1 MKKERLVRKKME
13 HSILQTVL
21 WSYLICINIIT
32 IAVYG
37 IDKRSAVRGKWRIR
51 VSTLLGLA
59 AAGGSVGAWL
69 GMHLF
74 HHKTRKKKFT
84 SGVPLML
91 AAQILLLFFL
101 AKAGLLF
108 LA

>member
-1 MKKERLVRKKME
+1 ME

-59 AAGGSVGAWL
+59 AAGGSVGALL
-69 GMHLF
+69 GHAPVSSQD
-74 HHKTRKKKFT
+74 KKKEIHDWSPADAGGADPSSF
-84 SGVPLML
+84 SFW
-91 AAQILLLFFL
+91 QKQNLLFF
-101 AKAGLLF
+101 A
-108 LA
+108 

>member
-1 MKKERLVRKKME
+1 ME

-37 IDKRSAVRGKWRIR
+37 IDKRSAVLGKWRIR
-51 VSTLLGLA
+51 VSTLLA
-59 AAGGSVGAWL
+59 AAGGSVGALL

-84 SGVPLML
+84 IGVPLML

-108 LA
+108 FT

>member
-1 MKKERLVRKKME
+1 ME

-59 AAGGSVGAWL
+59 AAGGSVGALL

-74 HHKTRKKKFT
+74 HHKTRKRIHDW
-84 SGVPLML
+84 SPADAGGADPSS
-91 AAQILLLFFL
+91 FFL

-108 LA
+108 LHREQQNLKEG

>member
-1 MKKERLVRKKME
+1 MNLP
-13 HSILQTVL
+13 IQLQAGL
-21 WSYLICINIIT
+21 YLYLICINIIT

-59 AAGGSVGAWL
+59 AAGGSVGALL

-84 SGVPLML
+84 IGVPLML
-91 AAQILLLFFL
+91 LVQIALFFFL
-101 AKAGLLF
+101 VKADF
-108 LA
+108 SISI

>member
-59 AAGGSVGAWL
+59 AALL

-84 SGVPLML
+84 IGVPLML

-108 LA
+108 FT

>member
-1 MKKERLVRKKME
+1 ME

-59 AAGGSVGAWL
+59 AAGGSVGALL

-84 SGVPLML
+84 IGGADPSSFLSGKSRSAVFC
-91 AAQILLLFFL
+91 IESSRI
-101 AKAGLLF
+101 
-108 LA
+108 

>member
-1 MKKERLVRKKME
+1 ME

-37 IDKRSAVRGKWRIR
+37 IDKRSAVRGKWRILR
-51 VSTLLGLA
+51 FHLA
-59 AAGGSVGAWL
+59 RTCGSGGSVGALL

-84 SGVPLML
+84 IGVPLML

-108 LA
+108 FA

>member
-1 MKKERLVRKKME
+1 ME

-51 VSTLLGLA
+51 VSL
-59 AAGGSVGAWL
+59 L

-84 SGVPLML
+84 IGVPLML

>member
-1 MKKERLVRKKME
+1 MKKRITEYRKRVDRL
-13 HSILQTVL
+13 L
-21 WSYLICINIIT
+21 
-32 IAVYG
+32 A
-37 IDKRSAVRGKWRIR
+37 
-51 VSTLLGLA
+51 GLA
-59 AAGGSVGAWL
+59 AAGGSVGALL

-84 SGVPLML
+84 IGVPLML

-108 LA
+108 FA

>member
-1 MKKERLVRKKME
+1 ME

-59 AAGGSVGAWL
+59 AAGGSVGALL
-69 GMHLF
+69 GLHLF
-74 HHKTRKKKFT
+74 HHKTRKWYFRL
-84 SGVPLML
+84 GIPL
-91 AAQILLLFFL
+91 ILGIQVSLVLCFYDMI
-101 AKAGLLF
+101 
-108 LA
+108 

>member
-1 MKKERLVRKKME
+1 MKF
-13 HSILQTVL
+13 
-21 WSYLICINIIT
+21 
-32 IAVYG
+32 
-37 IDKRSAVRGKWRIR
+37 
-51 VSTLLGLA
+51 
-59 AAGGSVGAWL
+59 GGFGVWIGFDCVFALL

-84 SGVPLML
+84 IGVPLML

-108 LA
+108 FT

>member
-1 MKKERLVRKKME
+1 ME

-59 AAGGSVGAWL
+59 AAGGSVGALL

-74 HHKTRKKKFT
+74 HHKTRKIHDW
-84 SGVPLML
+84 SPADAGGADPS
-91 AAQILLLFFL
+91 FFL
-101 AKAGLLF
+101 SGKSRSAVF
-108 LA
+108 CIESSRI

>member
-1 MKKERLVRKKME
+1 MESTNEVRCGE
-13 HSILQTVL
+13 
-21 WSYLICINIIT
+21 N
-32 IAVYG
+32 G
-37 IDKRSAVRGKWRIR
+37 ESA

-59 AAGGSVGAWL
+59 AAGGSVGALL

-84 SGVPLML
+84 IGVPLML

-108 LA
+108 FA

>member
-1 MKKERLVRKKME
+1 L
-13 HSILQTVL
+13 
-21 WSYLICINIIT
+21 
-32 IAVYG
+32 
-37 IDKRSAVRGKWRIR
+37 
-51 VSTLLGLA
+51 
-59 AAGGSVGAWL
+59 L

-84 SGVPLML
+84 IGVPLML

-108 LA
+108 FA

>member
-1 MKKERLVRKKME
+1 ME

-59 AAGGSVGAWL
+59 AAGGSVGALL

-74 HHKTRKKKFT
+74 HHKTRKKEIHDWSPADAGGADPSSFL
-84 SGVPLML
+84 SGKSRSAV
-91 AAQILLLFFL
+91 FL
-101 AKAGLLF
+101 HREQQNLKEG
-108 LA
+108 

>member
-1 MKKERLVRKKME
+1 ME

-59 AAGGSVGAWL
+59 AAGGSVGALL

-74 HHKTRKKKFT
+74 HHKTRKIRFSVGIPVIFVFQIAAM
-84 SGVPLML
+84 SGV
-91 AAQILLLFFL
+91 IYLLL
-101 AKAGLLF
+101 K
-108 LA
+108 

>member
-1 MKKERLVRKKME
+1 MENPRFHLAWTCGSRRL
-13 HSILQTVL
+13 
-21 WSYLICINIIT
+21 
-32 IAVYG
+32 G
-37 IDKRSAVRGKWRIR
+37 G
-51 VSTLLGLA
+51 TL
-59 AAGGSVGAWL
+59 L

-108 LA
+108 FA

>member
-1 MKKERLVRKKME
+1 MESTNEVRCGE
-13 HSILQTVL
+13 
-21 WSYLICINIIT
+21 N
-32 IAVYG
+32 G
-37 IDKRSAVRGKWRIR
+37 ESAFPPC
-51 VSTLLGLA
+51 LDL
-59 AAGGSVGAWL
+59 L

-84 SGVPLML
+84 IGVPLML

-108 LA
+108 FA